1 MRLPILMKGAFGDA
15 RGQREASKAV
25 VEKVS
30 AVMESSFAIGHA
42 ATLFWLNMAMTPLTP
57 GALGEA
63 AAKAAHNTLE
73 RELDINDEAY
83 AVGAAFKGN
92 MEVETTT
99 VSYTW
104 FLFRN
109 DEQTA
114 AAEGYFIHVQVD
126 RATRRPVGL
135 DQEMRS
141 MLSPLVVD

>member
-1 MRLPILMKGAFGDA
+1 MATARKRPDSVSAGAQTQAIVAKVVTMQADAGLTIAMRLPILMKGAFGDA

-73 RELDINDEAY
+73 PFSKR
-83 AVGAAFKGN
+83 
-92 MEVETTT
+92 T
-99 VSYTW
+99 
-104 FLFRN
+104 
-109 DEQTA
+109 
-114 AAEGYFIHVQVD
+114 
-126 RATRRPVGL
+126 RANASRLSGRR
-135 DQEMRS
+135 S
-141 MLSPLVVD
+141 

>member
-1 MRLPILMKGAFGDA
+1 MATTRKRPESVSAGAQTQPIVAKVVTMQADAGLTIAMRLPILMKGAFGDA

-73 RELDINDEAY
+73 PFSKR
-83 AVGAAFKGN
+83 
-92 MEVETTT
+92 T
-99 VSYTW
+99 
-104 FLFRN
+104 
-109 DEQTA
+109 
-114 AAEGYFIHVQVD
+114 
-126 RATRRPVGL
+126 RANASRLSGRR
-135 DQEMRS
+135 S
-141 MLSPLVVD
+141 